1 MTKET
6 VLCPLPHESVES
18 SIPEASDFT
27 SSCPY
32 QSCFEGAVA
41 DLSTIPL
48 ATLQRVRP
56 KLPFHTPIC
65 LCPGKFI
72 GGPSTFSL
80 YSSTCRRPLRSYRN
94 RPVSTSVRPKKC
106 SSRIRRE
113 NRYGKREPLH
123 ETYANEKRE
132 SLARIHR
139 DPLYFFFSFPLFPS
153 SLYAEIFSC
162 DSGNGRNPD
171 IFHRI

>member
-32 QSCFEGAVA
+32 PSCFEGGAVA

-106 SSRIRRE
+106 SSRI
-113 NRYGKREPLH
+113 P
-123 ETYANEKRE
+123 RE
-132 SLARIHR
+132 SLREERALTR
-139 DPLYFFFSFPLFPS
+139 DLRERETRVTRTHS
-153 SLYAEIFSC
+153 
-162 DSGNGRNPD
+162 
-171 IFHRI
+171 